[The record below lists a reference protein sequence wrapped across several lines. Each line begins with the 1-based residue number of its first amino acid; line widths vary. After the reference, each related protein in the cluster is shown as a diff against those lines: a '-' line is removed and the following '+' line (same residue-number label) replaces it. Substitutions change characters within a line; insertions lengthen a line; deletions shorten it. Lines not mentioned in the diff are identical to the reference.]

1 MSRTTTPNV
10 GKFGIRGKD
19 EKGGLRPSFFA
30 RLYVVG
36 VRISGHCIL
45 WPLRA
50 HSRPAAAAALVPPS
64 AGAYSWAA
72 QGRCRV
78 PLPPSVPAWLA
89 SIARGQSPGSAA
101 IVPCSLRCARDL
113 SGMRALPRPSPLLL
127 AAPLPLAAA
136 PSCGLRFG
144 AAQSALCP
152 AGPRGGPPAPAG
164 RVGPSPSAAAALRL
178 AAAAGGALPW
188 LRFGSGCVSSP
199 SPRSA
204 RAASAP
210 ALRPPGSGRPLGL
223 PPPRFSPACAPAAGR
238 AALGLRP
245 RWPRLLAPPRG
256 VVSSW
261 GCRGGAPAGAG
272 VGIPP
277 PAGGG
282 DNRPPWAGGV
292 EHLRRHFHIFIV
304 QQKGK
309 GNDHAQHLSQS
320 IHAGI

>member
-1 MSRTTTPNV
+1 M
-10 GKFGIRGKD
+10 K
-19 EKGGLRPSFFA
+19 KGASAPFFCSA
-30 RLYVVG
+30 ICGSVC
-36 VRISGHCIL
+36 ISGHCIL
-45 WPLRA
+45 RPLRA

-89 SIARGQSPGSAA
+89 SLWGRKAPSRRHCPALAWLAA
-101 IVPCSLRCARDL
+101 GL

-136 PSCGLRFG
+136 PGCGLRFG

-204 RAASAP
+204 GAASAP

-309 GNDHAQHLSQS
+309 GNDHAQHLSQ
-320 IHAGI
+320 